1 MKTNVNDIRLSALLF
16 DGKLDVAN
24 EDRRKVGADEPAT
37 GLTQLVTNST
47 ANAETVSGELYPGRR
62 N

>member
-16 DGKLDVAN
+16 DGRVQLTN
-24 EDRRKVGADEPAT
+24 EDRRKIGTDEPAT
-37 GLTQLVTNST
+37 GLTPLVTNFT

>member
-16 DGKLDVAN
+16 DGRVELTN
-24 EDRRKVGADEPAT
+24 EDRRKAGADEPAT
-37 GLTQLVTNST
+37 GLTPLVTNST